1 MIIMASI
8 FVIAMIAL
16 PLWTWVSHRLNKRIA
31 YIIGVAFLAAVL
43 LVLVTLTPATP
54 IYFIVFLCIL
64 AGIGVSAAHVM
75 PWAIIPDAIEYDE
88 LKTGERHEGMF
99 YSFISLSQKIAS
111 SFAILMVSQVLGAT
125 GYIQNSTQQPASAVL
140 GIRIVIGPLP
150 AFMLCIGILFAVL
163 YPLGRER
170 YTQIAQE
177 LEQRRAGT
185 KEKE

>member
-1 MIIMASI
+1 
-8 FVIAMIAL
+8 
-16 PLWTWVSHRLNKRIA
+16 
-31 YIIGVAFLAAVL
+31 
-43 LVLVTLTPATP
+43 
-54 IYFIVFLCIL
+54 
-64 AGIGVSAAHVM
+64 
-75 PWAIIPDAIEYDE
+75 
-88 LKTGERHEGMF
+88 
-99 YSFISLSQKIAS
+99 
-111 SFAILMVSQVLGAT
+111 MVSQVLGAT

-150 AFMLCIGILFAVL
+150 AVMLCIGILFAVL